1 MKWILGTLLSLSL
14 LTAACADPVAPP
26 TPTPVPP
33 NLSETFTGTLTV
45 LGILTFPFTVGQV
58 GGVTVTITDMTPSAA
73 ILLGVGSQGAT
84 GCSVIQSVTT
94 SVAVAAPQLSGT
106 ASVAGSFCVAVSDV
120 GNLVEPV
127 NFTLV
132 VRHP

>member
-14 LTAACADPVAPP
+14 LTAACADPVAPA

-33 NLSETFTGTLTV
+33 NLTETFTGTLTV
-45 LGILTFPFTVGQV
+45 LGIVTYPFTVGQV

-84 GCSVIQSVTT
+84 GCSVIQSVT
-94 SVAVAAPQLSGT
+94 AVAGTSPQLTGT
-106 ASVAGSFCVAVSDV
+106 ASVAGSFCVAVSDA

>member
-14 LTAACADPVAPP
+14 LTAACADPVAPA

-33 NLSETFTGTLTV
+33 NLTETFTGTLTL
-45 LGILTFPFTVGQV
+45 LGIVTHPFTVGQV

-73 ILLGVGSQGAT
+73 VLLGVGSQGAT
-84 GCSVIQSVTT
+84 GCSVIQSVT
-94 SVAVAAPQLSGT
+94 AVAGTSPQLSGT
-106 ASVAGSFCVAVSDV
+106 ASVPGSFCVAVSDV
-120 GNLVEPV
+120 GNLVESV
-127 NFTLV
+127 NYTIV